1 LLRCS
6 DTRAKIEQLTTG
18 DYAFAKAD
26 VDRLRAEL
34 GQPPMPSLQETL
46 DERRS
51 QFVFFFFIFL
61 KKFITN
67 LLSFSSHPDI
77 SPNVG

>member
-1 LLRCS
+1 MTKSRCT
-6 DTRAKIEQLTTG
+6 DTRAKIEQLTNG
-18 DYAFAKAD
+18 DYAIAKGD

-51 QFVFFFFIFL
+51 Q
-61 KKFITN
+61 
-67 LLSFSSHPDI
+67 
-77 SPNVG
+77 